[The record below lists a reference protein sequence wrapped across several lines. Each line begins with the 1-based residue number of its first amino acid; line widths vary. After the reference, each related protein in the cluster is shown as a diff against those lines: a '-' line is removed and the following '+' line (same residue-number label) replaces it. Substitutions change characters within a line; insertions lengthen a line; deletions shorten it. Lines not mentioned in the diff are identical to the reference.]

1 MSNTNSDTHSQT
13 EIADKTDTDSF
24 DPRLAAI
31 YRRAR
36 GGVDL
41 ITAQLV
47 QAQLAKAELAQAEA
61 ENIQAVHSV
70 NRAAMRVAMEAAA
83 ERAAMMADIPNESA
97 GTRRSPIYRAGAG
110 DGADVDS
117 LASETAYYSTTEPFE
132 TYSTTE
138 PFETVEKPFDILN
151 VNEVVRTIQLRSEER
166 DKLIEKYESKL
177 KWKLFLHRITPFKSK
192 CKNFDEENIEAI
204 LKIAYLKSQK

>member
-1 MSNTNSDTHSQT
+1 MSNTNSDTHSQN

-36 GGVDL
+36 GRVDL

-47 QAQLAKAELAQAEA
+47 QAELAKAQLAQAEA

-70 NRAAMRVAMEAAA
+70 NRVAMRVAAEAAA
-83 ERAAMMADIPNESA
+83 ERAAMMADIPDESA
-97 GTRRSPIYRAGAG
+97 GTRRSPIYRADA
-110 DGADVDS
+110 DADAGADVDN
-117 LASETAYYSTTEPFE
+117 LTSETAYNSTTEPYYIVE
-132 TYSTTE
+132 EPYDIST
-138 PFETVEKPFDILN
+138 

-192 CKNFDEENIEAI
+192 FKNFDEENIEAI